1 MKPSREFRPT
11 LTQTDILEDR
21 KLLSRLKPHYAQRIP
36 VYNPEP
42 TQVLQTPTI
51 PRLQLASRRTYD
63 LAPPPNS
70 NVVSTT
76 GDYKVGG
83 ATIVPF
89 GYVYAN
95 AAPGN
100 TLVSLSGIPDN
111 GTGPRSYLMA
121 VTTLGQRQNFYA
133 TSGTEMIMTPPAMF
147 RAGFVSIGVTPT
159 TYDAGTDTTS
169 SQAGELRILNR
180 VGTPV
185 MILRDTN
192 LINGP
197 IGLTWLDKSNSGSL
211 FVSNGING
219 TISRFDFQIFQ
230 RGPGQIRMTRAT
242 QIGGGFTTAG
252 SATTDLQGPTG
263 LSYDETTDTL
273 YIASTLE
280 NAVFAIDKASRIR
293 NVGTKGRLVFSTSP
307 RISEPTGVSVSPSR
321 TLLVAGTLSNG
332 TTGIAEFDLKGT
344 YIGEVITSP
353 AGGGSSN
360 VTWNHSLSGFGPEI
374 VTLTNAE
381 KAITFLPIIV

>member
-1 MKPSREFRPT
+1 MKPSREFRPS
-11 LTQTDILEDR
+11 LNPTDVLEDR
-21 KLLSRLKPHYAQRIP
+21 KLLSRLKPHYSQRIP
-36 VYNPEP
+36 VFQPEP
-42 TQVLQTPTI
+42 TQVLPTPTI

-63 LAPPPNS
+63 LAPPPNTAL
-70 NVVSTT
+70 VSTT
-76 GDYKVGG
+76 GNYKVGG

-89 GYVYAN
+89 GYTYAN
-95 AAPGN
+95 ASPGN

-111 GTGPRSYLMA
+111 GTGPRSFLMS
-121 VTTLGQRQNFYA
+121 VSTLGQRQNFYA
-133 TSGTEMIMTPPAMF
+133 TGETEMMMTPPAMF
-147 RAGFVSIGVTPT
+147 RAGFVSVGVTPT
-159 TYDAGTDTTS
+159 TYNAGTDTTS

-185 MILRDTN
+185 MILRDST

-197 IGLTWLDKSNSGSL
+197 IGLAWLDKGNSASL

-230 RGPGQIRMTRAT
+230 RGVSQIKMTRAT

-252 SATTDLQGPTG
+252 SATTDLKGPTG

-280 NAVFAIDKASRIR
+280 DSIYAIDNASRVR
-293 NVGTKGRLVFSTSP
+293 NVGTKGRFVMNTSA
-307 RISEPTGVSVSPSR
+307 RVTDPTGVDVSPSR
-321 TLLVAGTLSNG
+321 TLLVAGTLSNN

-353 AGGGSSN
+353 ASGASSN
-360 VTWNHSLSGFGPEI
+360 VTWNHSLNGFGPEI

>member
-1 MKPSREFRPT
+1 MKPSREFRPS
-11 LTQTDILEDR
+11 LAPTDILEDR
-21 KLLSRLKPHYAQRIP
+21 KLLSRLKPHYSQRIP
-36 VYNPEP
+36 VFKPEP
-42 TQVLQTPTI
+42 TQVLPTPTI
-51 PRLQLASRRTYD
+51 PRIQLASRRTYD
-63 LAPPPNS
+63 LAPPPNTAL
-70 NVVSTT
+70 VSTT
-76 GDYKVGG
+76 GNYKVGG

-111 GTGPRSYLMA
+111 GTGPRSFLMA
-121 VTTLGQRQNFYA
+121 VSTLGLRQNFYA
-133 TSGTEMIMTPPAMF
+133 TGETEMMTTPPAMF
-147 RAGFVSIGVTPT
+147 RAGFVSVGVVPT
-159 TYDAGTDTTS
+159 TYNAGTDTTS

-180 VGTPV
+180 VGTPA
-185 MILRDTN
+185 MILRDAT

-197 IGLTWLDKSNSGSL
+197 IGLAWLDKGNSASL

-219 TISRFDFQIFQ
+219 TVSRFDFQIFQ
-230 RGPGQIRMTRAT
+230 RGISQIRMTRAT
-242 QIGGGFTTAG
+242 QIGGGFATAG

-263 LSYDETTDTL
+263 LAYDETTDTL
-273 YIASTLE
+273 YVTSTLE
-280 NAVFAIDKASRIR
+280 NAVYAIDKASRVR
-293 NVGTKGRLVFSTSP
+293 NVGSKGRLVMSTSP
-307 RISEPTGVSVSPSR
+307 RVTEPTGTSVSPSR

-353 AGGGSSN
+353 TGGGSAN
-360 VTWNHSLSGFGPEI
+360 VTWNHSLYGFGPEI